1 MWSVLDGL
9 ALVLGVVLISFGVWL
24 IVRPRRAAW
33 MKGFWKW
40 PLGSNLSARVLRMQG
55 WASAL
60 IGVACWVASGLH
72 SLTPRSA
79 AAWSAIAAD
88 VLMVVGA
95 LVLYV
100 RSVTLSRRDPT

>member
-9 ALVLGVVLISFGVWL
+9 AFVLGAALITFGAWL
-24 IVRPRRAAW
+24 IVRPRRADW

-40 PLGSNLSARVLRMQG
+40 PLGRNLNARVLRMQG

-79 AAWSAIAAD
+79 AAWSAITVD
-88 VLMVVGA
+88 VVVVVGA

-100 RSVTLSRRDPT
+100 RSVMLSRRDPT